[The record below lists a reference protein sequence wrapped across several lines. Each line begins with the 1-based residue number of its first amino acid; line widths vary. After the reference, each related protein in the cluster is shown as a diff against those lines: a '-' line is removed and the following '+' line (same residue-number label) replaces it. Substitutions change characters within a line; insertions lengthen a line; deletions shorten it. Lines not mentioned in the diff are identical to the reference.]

1 MRVRWLAHPD
11 DRAFLTGIVHHIVI
25 TWLASVLAVCGVVL
39 FVAGGGPR
47 LSPDLTLHPVLG
59 ATLFLFAFVLAAR
72 SVALVFR
79 GPRSPDRR

>member
-11 DRAFLTGIVHHIVI
+11 DRAFLTGIVI

-72 SVALVFR
+72 SVTLVFR